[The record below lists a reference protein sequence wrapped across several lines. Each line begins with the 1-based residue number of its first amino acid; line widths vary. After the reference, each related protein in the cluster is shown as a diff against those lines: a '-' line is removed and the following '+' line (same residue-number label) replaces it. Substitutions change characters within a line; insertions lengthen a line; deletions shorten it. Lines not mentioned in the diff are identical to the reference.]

1 MPVETLKLTGGI
13 TTLVANSTGEY
24 VVLGIEKSADP
35 TEGMIAML
43 DRGQQQ
49 LLMLYLQER
58 LKR

>member
-1 MPVETLKLTGGI
+1 MPAETLKLTGGI

-24 VVLGIEKSADP
+24 VVLGIEKATDP